1 MNMIVNRI
9 DIMGMMFNLMMM
21 TIYVMLNVT
30 NIMIMMKNIQMV
42 K

>member
-21 TIYVMLNVT
+21 TIYGMINVI
-30 NIMIMMKNIQMV
+30 NIMIMMRKIQMV